1 MSSFHWHGLGKAWTT
16 LSLTCIVRLPAHP
29 QLPQFF
35 QVVKGVSAL
44 RSGVLLLP
52 LILVQTVTC
61 VYWREIVSRH
71 TVFAD
76 PECASADLSRP
87 V

>member
-1 MSSFHWHGLGKAWTT
+1 VSWPGTSPKVFVAGADLKMAC
-16 LSLTCIVRLPAHP
+16 LT

-52 LILVQTVTC
+52 LILVQTVT
-61 VYWREIVSRH
+61 
-71 TVFAD
+71 
-76 PECASADLSRP
+76 
-87 V
+87 